1 VHVIKCLAAGALDA
15 ITFNT
20 TEYYVE
26 DGLVG
31 TVQWPRGRREVIDLY
46 PVSSSLV
53 ADVTD
58 EAVLVDE

>member
-1 VHVIKCLAAGALDA
+1 MHVIKCLAAAALDA
-15 ITFNT
+15 LTFDT

-26 DGLVG
+26 DGLIG
-31 TVQWPRGRREVIDLY
+31 TVQWPIGRREVIDLY
-46 PVSSSLV
+46 PVSSPLV